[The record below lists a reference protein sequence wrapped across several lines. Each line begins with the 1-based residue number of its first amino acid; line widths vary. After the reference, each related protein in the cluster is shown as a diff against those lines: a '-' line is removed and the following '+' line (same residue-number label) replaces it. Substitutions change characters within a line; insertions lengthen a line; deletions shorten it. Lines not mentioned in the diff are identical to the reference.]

1 MFLLRV
7 IVSSLILVVSAT
19 VNATATGLGL
29 RAASCQQDSLT
40 RCTDPLKVL
49 TNNRDLGFAASQQEL
64 NALCPKLIDGLRCI
78 DNFTS
83 RCLDAQHREFF
94 HMLYAGTKQVIV
106 DLCEDEDYQREYLL
120 HAPCMRD
127 VQSGYERCAVEYQSH
142 VREHS
147 GNNNANGG
155 GSAATLGGGN
165 TVADDPVEN
174 SKKLCC
180 SFQNYMKCSQ
190 AVVAGTCGVQT
201 ASFTRGFLDTMAGPL
216 IQGYCLSYEPGTEH
230 EIECELPTP
239 KVDPSLGSSTYNN
252 YEPSEQALDRSD
264 GIEEQQRS
272 VDETEFVSSRQNN
285 QQQQQHATGSS
296 SSSLL
301 SSRGVVSSW
310 PILTLLLLA
319 PVSFLHYF

>member
-1 MFLLRV
+1 MFLPV
-7 IVSSLILVVSAT
+7 IVSLVLICSSTHAS
-19 VNATATGLGL
+19 NELGL
-29 RAASCQQDSLT
+29 RTATCQQDSLT

-64 NALCPKLIDGLRCI
+64 NTLCPKLIDGLRCI

-106 DLCEDEDYQREYLL
+106 DLCEDEDYQKEYLM

-147 GNNNANGG
+147 GNNNNANGAG
-155 GSAATLGGGN
+155 ATLGGSSI
-165 TVADDPVEN
+165 ADDPVEN

-190 AVVAGTCGVQT
+190 SVVAGKCGAQT

-230 EIECELPTP
+230 EIECELPTSN
-239 KVDPSLGSSTYNN
+239 DASLTSSSTYNN

-264 GIEEQQRS
+264 GIEEERN

-285 QQQQQHATGSS
+285 QQQQHATAGS

-310 PILTLLLLA
+310 PLLTLLLLTA
-319 PVSFLHYF
+319 VSFLHYI

>member
-1 MFLLRV
+1 M
-7 IVSSLILVVSAT
+7 
-19 VNATATGLGL
+19 TAAAAANTALGL

-64 NALCPKLIDGLRCI
+64 NTLCPKLIDGLRCI

-106 DLCEDEDYQREYLL
+106 DLCEDEDYQKEYLM

-147 GNNNANGG
+147 SSSNNANGA
-155 GSAATLGGGN
+155 AATLGGGP
-165 TVADDPVEN
+165 TVVDDP
-174 SKKLCC
+174 
-180 SFQNYMKCSQ
+180 
-190 AVVAGTCGVQT
+190 
-201 ASFTRGFLDTMAGPL
+201 
-216 IQGYCLSYEPGTEH
+216 GYCLSYEPGTEH
-230 EIECELPTP
+230 EIECEQPTP
-239 KVDPSLGSSTYNN
+239 NVDPSLATYNN

-264 GIEEQQRS
+264 GVESEQPRS
-272 VDETEFVSSRQNN
+272 VDETEFVSSRQHN
-285 QQQQQHATGSS
+285 QQQQQHASSS

-310 PILTLLLLA
+310 PVLTLLLLLA
-319 PVSFLHYF
+319 PLIKNFIV